1 MNELQHIIEQ
11 KRELLARESISR
23 PVLDYS
29 EGMTAEEQK
38 RYINYLVERLEQA
51 DLGLRA
57 RDAVLQ
63 DFLDKQKEYDERLS
77 KLDNV
82 LSKVSSL
89 ESSLKEKDRKLKL
102 AERKVADL
110 TAKLKFA
117 EKNRF
122 GDKSYGSKKKKPY
135 EESDRTKDKDNFD
148 GTSSSLPESS
158 IANKDSDSSSAPT
171 TQEKQP
177 RDLSNRPD
185 TYNTMG
191 IQGASKEYKSDLSKV
206 PGRILERKMI
216 PVFHL
221 EVNLVEERF
230 EMVHYVEKGKKPKWG
245 YFPVAGNPQIVTK
258 FDGTKATP
266 EFLQAIAYE
275 VYVKNVTFGL
285 LHRWLTD
292 LGMKVSAN
300 TLRNWLKKGKK
311 YLDKLVK
318 VLKDVAL
325 EKDSIV
331 NCDETWCK
339 VRKYDH
345 YRKCYIWVLVN
356 KAEQIVIFFYED
368 GSRGRDVL
376 TNFIGD
382 AELKSVMTDG
392 YNAYVFIGDELSTV
406 QKSPNLKKAIHQ
418 VCMAH
423 WKAKLDKAL
432 EQAGDIRAL
441 PFLRG
446 VDFYYKRERQYDA
459 EGLTPEERGKRR
471 QDLDSKEML
480 ITLRQY
486 LKIELD
492 KDPSETTPYL
502 REALNYLDKFW
513 DNIFAFLKDGDLPID
528 NNLAERAIRPLT
540 TQRNSMLHFG
550 SDEGA
555 EMAATYHSII
565 STVKMQ
571 GRSAWE
577 YLGKF
582 FTKSLIKRIESSS
595 LEYLSVKTLSN
606 VFNGCRDFF
615 SLRPDKFS
623 CQRVQSQTCLSYAEC
638 SRKSLVCKMYE
649 IVNKQVKF
657 LTAFPSSQ
665 MSRAKLALTMS
676 WRGNVSNS
684 IYRHL

>member
-11 KRELLARESISR
+11 KQELLARESISR

-38 RYINYLVERLEQA
+38 RYINYLAERVNAA
-51 DLGLRA
+51 DLENRA
-57 RDAVLQ
+57 MKLVLQ
-63 DFLDKQKEYDERLS
+63 DFLEEKESLVERLS
-77 KLDNV
+77 KLDDV
-82 LSKVSSL
+82 LSRMDSL
-89 ESSLKEKDRKLKL
+89 ESSLKDSERKLKA
-102 AERKVADL
+102 AERKVDDL
-110 TAKLKFA
+110 KSKLKFA
-117 EKNRF
+117 NKNRF
-122 GDKSYGSKKKKPY
+122 GDKSYGSKKNDQD
-135 EESDRTKDKDNFD
+135 EESDRTQDKDNFD
-148 GTSSSLPESS
+148 GTSSSLPENS
-158 IANKDSDSSSAPT
+158 IVNKEPEASTA
-171 TQEKQP
+171 TQEKKP

-185 TYNTMG
+185 TYKTMG
-191 IQGASKEYKSDLSKV
+191 IQGTPKEYKSDLSKV

-221 EVNLVEERF
+221 EVNIVEERF

-245 YFPVAGNPQIVTK
+245 YFPAAGNPEIVSK
-258 FDGTKATP
+258 FDGTKVTP

-292 LGMKVSAN
+292 LGMQVSAN

-311 YLDKLVK
+311 YLDELVK
-318 VLKDVAL
+318 VLKEVAL

-345 YRKCYIWVLVN
+345 YKKCYIWVLVN
-356 KAEQIVIFFYED
+356 KAEQTVIFFYED

-406 QKSPNLKKAIHQ
+406 KKSPNLKTAIHQ

-423 WKAKLDKAL
+423 LMAKLNKASD
-432 EQAGDIRAL
+432 QAGDIHAR
-441 PFLRG
+441 PFLSG
-446 VDFYYKRERQYDA
+446 VDFIDKREHQYDA

-471 QDLDSKEML
+471 QDLESKEML
-480 ITLRQY
+480 ITLRQH

-513 DNIFAFLKDGDLPID
+513 DNIFAFLKDGNLPID

-540 TQRNSMLHFG
+540 TQRNAMLHFG

-582 FTKSLIKRIESSS
+582 FTKI
-595 LEYLSVKTLSN
+595 
-606 VFNGCRDFF
+606 FNGCRDFF
-615 SLRPDKFS
+615 SLRPDKIGLAI
-623 CQRVQSQTCLSYAEC
+623 CQ
-638 SRKSLVCKMYE
+638 
-649 IVNKQVKF
+649 
-657 LTAFPSSQ
+657 
-665 MSRAKLALTMS
+665 
-676 WRGNVSNS
+676 
-684 IYRHL
+684 

>member
-1 MNELQHIIEQ
+1 MKELQHIIEQ

-89 ESSLKEKDRKLKL
+89 ESSLKEKDRKLKS

-117 EKNRF
+117 EKNHF

-292 LGMKVSAN
+292 LGMKVSEN

-441 PFLRG
+441 PFLSG

-471 QDLDSKEML
+471 QDLESKEML

-582 FTKSLIKRIESSS
+582 FTKI
-595 LEYLSVKTLSN
+595 
-606 VFNGCRDFF
+606 FNGCRDFF
-615 SLRPDKFS
+615 SLRPDKIGLAI
-623 CQRVQSQTCLSYAEC
+623 CQ
-638 SRKSLVCKMYE
+638 
-649 IVNKQVKF
+649 
-657 LTAFPSSQ
+657 
-665 MSRAKLALTMS
+665 
-676 WRGNVSNS
+676 
-684 IYRHL
+684 

>member
-1 MNELQHIIEQ
+1 MKELQHIIEQ

-23 PVLDYS
+23 PALDYS

-63 DFLDKQKEYDERLS
+63 DFLDQQKEYDERLS

-122 GDKSYGSKKKKPY
+122 GDKSYGSKKKNPY

-206 PGRILERKMI
+206 PGRILERKKI

-230 EMVHYVEKGKKPKWG
+230 EMVHYVEKGKNPKWG

-406 QKSPNLKKAIHQ
+406 KKSPNLKTAIHQ

-615 SLRPDKFS
+615 SLRPDKIGLAI
-623 CQRVQSQTCLSYAEC
+623 CQ
-638 SRKSLVCKMYE
+638 
-649 IVNKQVKF
+649 
-657 LTAFPSSQ
+657 
-665 MSRAKLALTMS
+665 
-676 WRGNVSNS
+676 
-684 IYRHL
+684 

>member
-1 MNELQHIIEQ
+1 MKELQHIIEQ

-23 PVLDYS
+23 PALDYS

-63 DFLDKQKEYDERLS
+63 DFLDQQKEYDERLS

-110 TAKLKFA
+110 AAKLKFA

-122 GDKSYGSKKKKPY
+122 GDKSYGSKKKNPY

-230 EMVHYVEKGKKPKWG
+230 EMVHYVEKGKNPKWG

-446 VDFYYKRERQYDA
+446 VDFYYKRESQYDA

-582 FTKSLIKRIESSS
+582 FTKI
-595 LEYLSVKTLSN
+595 
-606 VFNGCRDFF
+606 FNGCKDFF
-615 SLRPDKFS
+615 SLRPDKIGLAI
-623 CQRVQSQTCLSYAEC
+623 CQ
-638 SRKSLVCKMYE
+638 
-649 IVNKQVKF
+649 
-657 LTAFPSSQ
+657 
-665 MSRAKLALTMS
+665 
-676 WRGNVSNS
+676 
-684 IYRHL
+684 

>member
-63 DFLDKQKEYDERLS
+63 DFLDQQKEYDERLS

-89 ESSLKEKDRKLKL
+89 ESSLKEKDRKLKS

-122 GDKSYGSKKKKPY
+122 GDKSYGSKKKNPY

-171 TQEKQP
+171 TQEKRP

-275 VYVKNVTFGL
+275 VYVKNVTFCL

-582 FTKSLIKRIESSS
+582 FTKI
-595 LEYLSVKTLSN
+595 
-606 VFNGCRDFF
+606 FNGCRDFF
-615 SLRPDKFS
+615 SLRPDKIGLAI
-623 CQRVQSQTCLSYAEC
+623 CQ
-638 SRKSLVCKMYE
+638 
-649 IVNKQVKF
+649 
-657 LTAFPSSQ
+657 
-665 MSRAKLALTMS
+665 
-676 WRGNVSNS
+676 
-684 IYRHL
+684 

>member
-23 PVLDYS
+23 PALDYS

-89 ESSLKEKDRKLKL
+89 ESSLKEKDRKLKS

-122 GDKSYGSKKKKPY
+122 GDKSYGSKKKNPY

-230 EMVHYVEKGKKPKWG
+230 EMVHYVEKGKNPKWG

-582 FTKSLIKRIESSS
+582 FTKI
-595 LEYLSVKTLSN
+595 
-606 VFNGCRDFF
+606 FNGCRDFF
-615 SLRPDKFS
+615 SLRPDKIGLAI
-623 CQRVQSQTCLSYAEC
+623 CQ
-638 SRKSLVCKMYE
+638 
-649 IVNKQVKF
+649 
-657 LTAFPSSQ
+657 
-665 MSRAKLALTMS
+665 
-676 WRGNVSNS
+676 
-684 IYRHL
+684 

>member
-1 MNELQHIIEQ
+1 MKELQHIIEQ
-11 KRELLARESISR
+11 KQELLARESISR
-23 PVLDYS
+23 PALDYS

-38 RYINYLVERLEQA
+38 RYINYLAERVREA

-57 RDAVLQ
+57 RDLVLQ
-63 DFLDKQKEYDERLS
+63 DFLDKQKEYDERIS
-77 KLDNV
+77 KLDDV
-82 LSKVSSL
+82 LSRIDSL
-89 ESSLKEKDRKLKL
+89 ESSLKDSERKRKA

-117 EKNRF
+117 NKNRF
-122 GDKSYGSKKKKPY
+122 GDKSHRAKKKNSV
-135 EESDRTKDKDNFD
+135 EESDRTKDKDDFD
-148 GTSSSLPESS
+148 GTSSSLPENS
-158 IANKDSDSSSAPT
+158 IANKKVDKSAVT
-171 TQEKQP
+171 DTSEKKP

-185 TYNTMG
+185 TYKTMG
-191 IQGASKEYKSDLSKV
+191 IQGTPKEYKSDLSKV
-206 PGRILERKMI
+206 PGRILERKMV

-221 EVNLVEERF
+221 EVNIVEERF

-245 YFPVAGNPQIVTK
+245 YFPVSGNPEIVTK
-258 FDGTKATP
+258 FDGTKVTP

-292 LGMKVSAN
+292 LGMQVSAN

-311 YLDKLVK
+311 YLDELVK
-318 VLKDVAL
+318 VLKEVAL

-345 YRKCYIWVLVN
+345 YKKCYIWVLVN

-423 WKAKLDKAL
+423 LKAKLDKTM

-446 VDFYYKRERQYDA
+446 VDFYYRRERQYDA

-471 QDLDSKEML
+471 QDLESKEML

-582 FTKSLIKRIESSS
+582 FTKI
-595 LEYLSVKTLSN
+595 
-606 VFNGCRDFF
+606 FNGCRDFF
-615 SLRPDKFS
+615 SMRPDKIGLAI
-623 CQRVQSQTCLSYAEC
+623 CQ
-638 SRKSLVCKMYE
+638 
-649 IVNKQVKF
+649 
-657 LTAFPSSQ
+657 
-665 MSRAKLALTMS
+665 
-676 WRGNVSNS
+676 
-684 IYRHL
+684 

>member
-1 MNELQHIIEQ
+1 MIELRHIIEQ
-11 KRELLARESISR
+11 KQELLTRESISR
-23 PVLDYS
+23 PALDYS

-38 RYINYLVERLEQA
+38 RYINYLAERVREA

-63 DFLDKQKEYDERLS
+63 DFLDKQKEYDARLS
-77 KLDNV
+77 KLDAV
-82 LSKVSSL
+82 LSEMQDLKDSL
-89 ESSLKEKDRKLKL
+89 ASEMKKRKA
-102 AERKVADL
+102 AERKVDDL
-110 TAKLKFA
+110 KAKLKFA
-117 EKNRF
+117 NKNRF
-122 GDKSYGSKKKKPY
+122 GDKMSGSKKKRSDA
-135 EESDRTKDKDNFD
+135 ESDRTQDEENFD
-148 GTSSSLPESS
+148 GTSSSLPDDSV
-158 IANKDSDSSSAPT
+158 ANKKPEAPAAVAPK
-171 TQEKQP
+171 EKKP

-185 TYNTMG
+185 TYKTMG
-191 IQGASKEYKSDLSKV
+191 VQGTSKEYKSDLSKV
-206 PGRILERKMI
+206 PGRVLEKKMV

-221 EVNLVEERF
+221 DVSIVEERF
-230 EMVHYVEKGKKPKWG
+230 ELVHYVEKGKKPKWG
-245 YFPVAGNPQIVTK
+245 YFPVVGNPQIVTK
-258 FDGTKATP
+258 FDGTKVTP

-292 LGMKVSAN
+292 LGMQVSAN

-311 YLDKLVK
+311 YLDELVK
-318 VLKDVAL
+318 VLKEVAL

-345 YRKCYIWVLVN
+345 YKKCYIWVLVN
-356 KAEQIVIFFYED
+356 KAEQTVIFFYED

-423 WKAKLDKAL
+423 LKAKLDKAL
-432 EQAGDIRAL
+432 EQAGDVRAL

-446 VDFYYKRERQYDA
+446 VDFFYVRERQYDKD
-459 EGLTPEERGKRR
+459 GLSPDERGKRR
-471 QDLDSKEML
+471 QDLEESKEML
-480 ITLRQY
+480 ITLRQH

-502 REALNYLDKFW
+502 RAALKYLDKFW
-513 DNIFAFLKDGDLPID
+513 DNIFAFLKDGSLPID

-540 TQRNSMLHFG
+540 TQRNAMLHFG
-550 SDEGA
+550 SNEGV

-582 FTKSLIKRIESSS
+582 FTKI
-595 LEYLSVKTLSN
+595 
-606 VFNGCRDFF
+606 FNGCRDFF
-615 SLRPDKFS
+615 SMRPDKIGLAI
-623 CQRVQSQTCLSYAEC
+623 CQ
-638 SRKSLVCKMYE
+638 
-649 IVNKQVKF
+649 
-657 LTAFPSSQ
+657 
-665 MSRAKLALTMS
+665 
-676 WRGNVSNS
+676 
-684 IYRHL
+684 

>member
-1 MNELQHIIEQ
+1 MKELQHIIEQ

-23 PVLDYS
+23 PALDYS

-63 DFLDKQKEYDERLS
+63 DFLDQQKEYDERLS

-122 GDKSYGSKKKKPY
+122 GDKSYGSKKKNPY

-148 GTSSSLPESS
+148 GTSSSLLESS

-230 EMVHYVEKGKKPKWG
+230 EMVHYVEKGKNPKWG

-275 VYVKNVTFGL
+275 VYVKNVTLGL

-571 GRSAWE
+571 GGSAWE

-582 FTKSLIKRIESSS
+582 FTKI
-595 LEYLSVKTLSN
+595 
-606 VFNGCRDFF
+606 FNGCRDFF
-615 SLRPDKFS
+615 SLRPDKIGLAI
-623 CQRVQSQTCLSYAEC
+623 CQ
-638 SRKSLVCKMYE
+638 
-649 IVNKQVKF
+649 
-657 LTAFPSSQ
+657 
-665 MSRAKLALTMS
+665 
-676 WRGNVSNS
+676 
-684 IYRHL
+684 

>member
-77 KLDNV
+77 QLDNV

-89 ESSLKEKDRKLKL
+89 ESSLKEKDRKLKS

-122 GDKSYGSKKKKPY
+122 GDKSYGSKKKNPY

-171 TQEKQP
+171 TQEKRP

-230 EMVHYVEKGKKPKWG
+230 EMVHYVEKGKNPKWG

-275 VYVKNVTFGL
+275 VYVKNVTFCL

-582 FTKSLIKRIESSS
+582 FTKI
-595 LEYLSVKTLSN
+595 
-606 VFNGCRDFF
+606 FNGCRDFF
-615 SLRPDKFS
+615 SLRPDKIGLAI
-623 CQRVQSQTCLSYAEC
+623 CQ
-638 SRKSLVCKMYE
+638 
-649 IVNKQVKF
+649 
-657 LTAFPSSQ
+657 
-665 MSRAKLALTMS
+665 
-676 WRGNVSNS
+676 
-684 IYRHL
+684 

>member
-1 MNELQHIIEQ
+1 MKELQHIIEQ

-23 PVLDYS
+23 PALDYS

-63 DFLDKQKEYDERLS
+63 DFLDQQKEYDERLS

-89 ESSLKEKDRKLKL
+89 ESSLKEKDRKLKS

-122 GDKSYGSKKKKPY
+122 GDKSYGSKKKNPY

-230 EMVHYVEKGKKPKWG
+230 EMVHYVEKGKNPKWG

-513 DNIFAFLKDGDLPID
+513 DNIFAFLKDGNLPID

-582 FTKSLIKRIESSS
+582 FTKI
-595 LEYLSVKTLSN
+595 
-606 VFNGCRDFF
+606 FNGCRDFF
-615 SLRPDKFS
+615 SLRPDKIGLAI
-623 CQRVQSQTCLSYAEC
+623 CQ
-638 SRKSLVCKMYE
+638 
-649 IVNKQVKF
+649 
-657 LTAFPSSQ
+657 
-665 MSRAKLALTMS
+665 
-676 WRGNVSNS
+676 
-684 IYRHL
+684 

>member
-23 PVLDYS
+23 PALDYS

-122 GDKSYGSKKKKPY
+122 GDKSYGSKKKNPY

-230 EMVHYVEKGKKPKWG
+230 EMVHYVEKGKNPKWG

-595 LEYLSVKTLSN
+595 LEFLSVKTLSN

-615 SLRPDKFS
+615 SLRPDKIGLAI
-623 CQRVQSQTCLSYAEC
+623 CQ
-638 SRKSLVCKMYE
+638 
-649 IVNKQVKF
+649 
-657 LTAFPSSQ
+657 
-665 MSRAKLALTMS
+665 
-676 WRGNVSNS
+676 
-684 IYRHL
+684 

>member
-1 MNELQHIIEQ
+1 MKELQHIIEQ
-11 KRELLARESISR
+11 KQELLARESISR
-23 PVLDYS
+23 PALDYS

-38 RYINYLVERLEQA
+38 RYINYLAERVREA

-57 RDAVLQ
+57 RDLVLQ
-63 DFLDKQKEYDERLS
+63 DFLDKQKEYDERIS
-77 KLDNV
+77 KLDDV
-82 LSKVSSL
+82 LSRIDSL
-89 ESSLKEKDRKLKL
+89 ESSLKDSERKRKA

-117 EKNRF
+117 NKNRF
-122 GDKSYGSKKKKPY
+122 GDKSHRTKKKDSV
-135 EESDRTKDKDNFD
+135 EESDRTKDKDDFD
-148 GTSSSLPESS
+148 GTSSSLPENS
-158 IANKDSDSSSAPT
+158 IANKKVDKSAVT
-171 TQEKQP
+171 DTSEKKP

-185 TYNTMG
+185 TYKTMG
-191 IQGASKEYKSDLSKV
+191 IQGTPKEYKSDLSKV
-206 PGRILERKMI
+206 PGRILERKMV

-221 EVNLVEERF
+221 EVNIVEERF

-245 YFPVAGNPQIVTK
+245 YFPVSGNPEIVTK
-258 FDGTKATP
+258 FDGTKVTP

-292 LGMKVSAN
+292 LGMQVSAN

-311 YLDKLVK
+311 YLDELVK
-318 VLKDVAL
+318 VLKEVAL

-345 YRKCYIWVLVN
+345 YKKCYIWVLVN

-432 EQAGDIRAL
+432 EQAGDVRAL

-446 VDFYYKRERQYDA
+446 VDFFYGREHQYDK
-459 EGLTPEERGKRR
+459 EGLSPEERGKRR
-471 QDLDSKEML
+471 QDLESKEML
-480 ITLRQY
+480 ITLRQH

-502 REALNYLDKFW
+502 RAALKYLDKFW
-513 DNIFAFLKDGDLPID
+513 DNIFAFLKDGSLPID

-540 TQRNSMLHFG
+540 TQRNAMLHFG
-550 SDEGA
+550 SDEGV

-582 FTKSLIKRIESSS
+582 FTKI
-595 LEYLSVKTLSN
+595 
-606 VFNGCRDFF
+606 FNGCRDFF
-615 SLRPDKFS
+615 SMRPDKIGLAI
-623 CQRVQSQTCLSYAEC
+623 CQ
-638 SRKSLVCKMYE
+638 
-649 IVNKQVKF
+649 
-657 LTAFPSSQ
+657 
-665 MSRAKLALTMS
+665 
-676 WRGNVSNS
+676 
-684 IYRHL
+684 

>member
-11 KRELLARESISR
+11 KQELLAREAISR
-23 PVLDYS
+23 PAVDYS
-29 EGMTAEEQK
+29 KDMTAEEQK
-38 RYINYLVERLEQA
+38 RYINYLAERLEKA

-77 KLDNV
+77 KLDDV
-82 LSKVSSL
+82 LSDV
-89 ESSLKEKDRKLKL
+89 EDLKKNLTSEVKKRKA

-117 EKNRF
+117 NKNRF
-122 GDKSYGSKKKKPY
+122 GNKSYGSKKKNPE
-135 EESDRTKDKDNFD
+135 EESDRTKDKDDFD
-148 GTSSSLPESS
+148 GTSSSLPGNS
-158 IANKDSDSSSAPT
+158 IANKESEPSAT
-171 TQEKQP
+171 TASQEKKS

-191 IQGASKEYKSDLSKV
+191 VQGTSKEYRSDLSKI
-206 PGRILERKMI
+206 PGRILERKMV

-245 YFPVAGNPQIVTK
+245 YFPKAGNPQVVTK

-311 YLDKLVK
+311 YLDELVK
-318 VLKDVAL
+318 VLKEVAL

-345 YRKCYIWVLVN
+345 YKKCYIWVLVN
-356 KAEQIVIFFYED
+356 KAEQTVIFFYED

-376 TNFIGD
+376 THFIGD

-392 YNAYVFIGDELSTV
+392 YNAYVFIGDELSAAE
-406 QKSPNLKKAIHQ
+406 QSPNLKKAIHQ

-423 WKAKLDKAL
+423 FKAKLDKAL
-432 EQAGDIRAL
+432 EQAGDTHAC
-441 PFLRG
+441 PFLSG

-459 EGLTPEERGKRR
+459 EGLTPEERVKRR
-471 QDLDSKEML
+471 QDLESKDMQ

-513 DNIFAFLKDGDLPID
+513 NNIFAFLKDGNLPID
-528 NNLAERAIRPLT
+528 NNLAERTIRPLT

-571 GRSAWE
+571 GKSAWE

-582 FTKSLIKRIESSS
+582 FTKI
-595 LEYLSVKTLSN
+595 
-606 VFNGCRDFF
+606 FNGCKDFI
-615 SLRPDKFS
+615 SLRPDKIGLAI
-623 CQRVQSQTCLSYAEC
+623 CQ
-638 SRKSLVCKMYE
+638 
-649 IVNKQVKF
+649 
-657 LTAFPSSQ
+657 
-665 MSRAKLALTMS
+665 
-676 WRGNVSNS
+676 
-684 IYRHL
+684 

>member
-1 MNELQHIIEQ
+1 MKELQHIIEQ

-23 PVLDYS
+23 PALDYS

-63 DFLDKQKEYDERLS
+63 DFLDQQKEYDERLS

-122 GDKSYGSKKKKPY
+122 GDKSYGSKKKNPY

-230 EMVHYVEKGKKPKWG
+230 EMVHYVEKGKNPKWG

-582 FTKSLIKRIESSS
+582 FTKI
-595 LEYLSVKTLSN
+595 
-606 VFNGCRDFF
+606 FNGCKDFF
-615 SLRPDKFS
+615 SLRPDKIGLAI
-623 CQRVQSQTCLSYAEC
+623 CQ
-638 SRKSLVCKMYE
+638 
-649 IVNKQVKF
+649 
-657 LTAFPSSQ
+657 
-665 MSRAKLALTMS
+665 
-676 WRGNVSNS
+676 
-684 IYRHL
+684 

>member
-23 PVLDYS
+23 PALDYS

-77 KLDNV
+77 QLDNV

-122 GDKSYGSKKKKPY
+122 GDKSYGSKKKNPY

-171 TQEKQP
+171 TQEKRP

-230 EMVHYVEKGKKPKWG
+230 EMVHYVEKGKNPKWG

-582 FTKSLIKRIESSS
+582 FTKI
-595 LEYLSVKTLSN
+595 
-606 VFNGCRDFF
+606 FNGCRDFF
-615 SLRPDKFS
+615 SLRPDKIGLAI
-623 CQRVQSQTCLSYAEC
+623 CQ
-638 SRKSLVCKMYE
+638 
-649 IVNKQVKF
+649 
-657 LTAFPSSQ
+657 
-665 MSRAKLALTMS
+665 
-676 WRGNVSNS
+676 
-684 IYRHL
+684 

>member
-1 MNELQHIIEQ
+1 MKELQHIIEQ
-11 KRELLARESISR
+11 KQELLARESISC
-23 PVLDYS
+23 PALDYS

-38 RYINYLVERLEQA
+38 RYINYLAERVNAA
-51 DLGLRA
+51 DLENRA
-57 RDAVLQ
+57 MKLVLQ
-63 DFLDKQKEYDERLS
+63 DFLDEKENLVERLS
-77 KLDNV
+77 KLDDV
-82 LSKVSSL
+82 LSRVDSL
-89 ESSLKEKDRKLKL
+89 ESSLKDEVKRRKA
-102 AERKVADL
+102 AERKVDDL
-110 TAKLKFA
+110 KAKLKFA
-117 EKNRF
+117 NKNRF
-122 GDKSYGSKKKKPY
+122 GDKSYGSKKKTSD
-135 EESDRTKDKDNFD
+135 EESDRTQDKDDFD
-148 GTSSSLPESS
+148 GTSSSLPENS
-158 IANKDSDSSSAPT
+158 IANKESESSAST
-171 TQEKQP
+171 ATQEKKP

-191 IQGASKEYKSDLSKV
+191 VQGASKEYKSDLTKV
-206 PGRILERKMI
+206 PGRILERKMV

-311 YLDKLVK
+311 YLDELVK
-318 VLKDVAL
+318 VLKEVAL

-345 YRKCYIWVLVN
+345 YKKCYIWVLVN
-356 KAEQIVIFFYED
+356 KTEQTVIFFYED

-376 TNFIGD
+376 THFIGD

-392 YNAYVFIGDELSTV
+392 YNAYVFIGDELSCVET
-406 QKSPNLKKAIHQ
+406 SPNLKKAIHQ

-423 WKAKLDKAL
+423 LKAKLDKAL
-432 EQAGDIRAL
+432 EQAGDIHAI
-441 PFLRG
+441 PFLNCLG
-446 VDFYYKRERQYDA
+446 FYYRREHQYDE
-459 EGLTPEERGKRR
+459 EGLTSEERGKRR
-471 QDLDSKEML
+471 QDLESKEML

-492 KDPSETTPYL
+492 KEPSETTPYL

-513 DNIFAFLKDGDLPID
+513 DNIFAFLKDGNLPID

-540 TQRNSMLHFG
+540 TQRNAMLHFG
-550 SDEGA
+550 SDEGV
-555 EMAATYHSII
+555 EMAATYHCII

-571 GRSAWE
+571 GKSAWE

-582 FTKSLIKRIESSS
+582 FTKI
-595 LEYLSVKTLSN
+595 
-606 VFNGCRDFF
+606 FNGCRDFF
-615 SLRPDKFS
+615 SLRPDKIGLAI
-623 CQRVQSQTCLSYAEC
+623 CQ
-638 SRKSLVCKMYE
+638 
-649 IVNKQVKF
+649 
-657 LTAFPSSQ
+657 
-665 MSRAKLALTMS
+665 
-676 WRGNVSNS
+676 
-684 IYRHL
+684 

>member
-23 PVLDYS
+23 PALDYS

-77 KLDNV
+77 QLDNV

-122 GDKSYGSKKKKPY
+122 GDKSYGSKKKNPY

-230 EMVHYVEKGKKPKWG
+230 EMVHYVEKGKNPKWG

-615 SLRPDKFS
+615 SLRPDKIGLAI
-623 CQRVQSQTCLSYAEC
+623 CQ
-638 SRKSLVCKMYE
+638 
-649 IVNKQVKF
+649 
-657 LTAFPSSQ
+657 
-665 MSRAKLALTMS
+665 
-676 WRGNVSNS
+676 
-684 IYRHL
+684 